1 MKCLFMLPRCS
12 VSNLSPLGDGQPA
25 MVAQFRRRRR
35 TPSQLRAGLAELG
48 GDGKHQG
55 RTRSS
60 VRCRRGPGPGS
71 MSARPPDRGCAAR
84 PGAQRGVAELPEL
97 GRRGGLI
104 ARSCGRRA
112 AGIATSLPGREPLRT
127 ACRNH
132 GETAAAPGDRTGGL
146 TASGP
151 AHGGLPPVRYPGYSP
166 APARRRN
173 AAALHGARDFTR
185 GPPMVAARVRL
196 GRITDSGA

>member
-1 MKCLFMLPRCS
+1 
-12 VSNLSPLGDGQPA
+12 

-35 TPSQLRAGLAELG
+35 TASQLRAGLAELG

-60 VRCRRGPGPGS
+60 VRCRQGPRPGS
-71 MSARPPDRGCAAR
+71 MSARPPDRGCAVR
-84 PGAQRGVAELPEL
+84 PGAQCGVAELPEL

-104 ARSCGRRA
+104 AGSCGRCA

-127 ACRNH
+127 ASRNH
-132 GETAAAPGDRTGGL
+132 SETAAAPRDRTGGL
-146 TASGP
+146 TASEP
-151 AHGGLPPVRYPGYSP
+151 THGGLPPAPLPRVQPT
-166 APARRRN
+166 PARRTPWPCKEP
-173 AAALHGARDFTR
+173 RDFTL

-196 GRITDSGA
+196 GRTTDSGA